1 MSSQAR
7 PDLSI
12 QDITALLVSLVNLSL
27 SCYPDRLEYVDQIL
41 NFALA
46 KVQEYSDSPDLHHP
60 TTIQNLL
67 SLLLAPISSY
77 LTCLTLLALPSYS
90 ILLLAQPYA
99 TRRSIGNAIV
109 ASVLKNEITIDT
121 PEDVQGLLELCHVLV
136 RDQRD
141 KTVPS
146 SAALGGGMRTMSGGV
161 TSNGRGQQPYDV
173 EEMGEEQGWIARMVH
188 LFRADDLEV
197 QFKVRHSFLALVTMT
212 DDCDS
217 CCKPHGK
224 NSRKEAIE
232 FAGHSQR

>member
-1 MSSQAR
+1 M
-7 PDLSI
+7 
-12 QDITALLVSLVNLSL
+12 
-27 SCYPDRLEYVDQIL
+27 DQIL

-60 TTIQNLL
+60 TTIQNIL

-99 TRRSIGNAIV
+99 TRKAIGNAIV
-109 ASVLKNEITIDT
+109 ASVLKNEITIET
-121 PEDVQGLLELCHVLV
+121 PEDVQGLLDLCHVLV

-146 SAALGGGMRTMSGGV
+146 SALGSGMRSMSGGV

-188 LFRADDLEV
+188 LFRAEDLEV
-197 QFKVRHSFLALVTMT
+197 QFKVSLVIQLSYDRLLMRVR
-212 DDCDS
+212 S
-217 CCKPHGK
+217 YYKQHGK
-224 NSRKEAIE
+224 NSQKEEIE
-232 FAGHSQR
+232 FDGLSQLSSSPLSN